1 MWEAPRMLPGYINEI
16 SNNFDATISP
26 DGKMLIL
33 THKFSEN
40 NNDLYLQNGYAIGF
54 GSVQRSRT
62 VMCNKVYLTREFQV
76 MLFRTVAAT
85 EQDGAAI
92 KTSSKAVLEDE
103 IKIIKAV
110 ENDPDLGGYA
120 INAAFSDGDSLQ
132 YLEGDRGRYWQLITA
147 FSVEYAENL
156 T

>member
-1 MWEAPRMLPGYINEI
+1 MSNISDIIDQLSTIVEAQVTGITSI
-16 SNNFDATISP
+16 P
-26 DGKMLIL
+26 DPYDPE
-33 THKFSEN
+33 S
-40 NNDLYLQNGYAIGF
+40 NNDLFLQNGYAIGF

-76 MLFRTVAAT
+76 MLFRVVAAT
-85 EQDGAAI
+85 EQDGDAI
-92 KTSSKAVLEDE
+92 KTSSKAILEDE
-103 IKIIKAV
+103 LKIIKAV

-120 INAAFSDGDSLQ
+120 INAAFTDGDPLQ

>member
-1 MWEAPRMLPGYINEI
+1 MSNI
-16 SNNFDATISP
+16 SNIIDQLSTIVEAQVTGITSIP
-26 DGKMLIL
+26 DPYDPE
-33 THKFSEN
+33 S